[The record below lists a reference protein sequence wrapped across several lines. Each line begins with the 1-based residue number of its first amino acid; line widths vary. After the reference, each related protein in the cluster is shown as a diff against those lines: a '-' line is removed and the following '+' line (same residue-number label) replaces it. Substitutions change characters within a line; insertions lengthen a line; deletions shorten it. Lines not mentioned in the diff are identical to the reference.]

1 MGAITSLMRAI
12 SAALLVSK
20 RARDAAKKAKDETEK
35 ANEWSLAF
43 SELEQAKRNKRR
55 LLELKKNKIHRNL
68 LLLLKP
74 CIFAFEFHTSGSLGP
89 GTGKRIVPGRFPGT
103 FFHLVF

>member
-55 LLELKKNKIHRNL
+55 LLELKKKQN
-68 LLLLKP
+68 P
-74 CIFAFEFHTSGSLGP
+74 
-89 GTGKRIVPGRFPGT
+89 
-103 FFHLVF
+103 